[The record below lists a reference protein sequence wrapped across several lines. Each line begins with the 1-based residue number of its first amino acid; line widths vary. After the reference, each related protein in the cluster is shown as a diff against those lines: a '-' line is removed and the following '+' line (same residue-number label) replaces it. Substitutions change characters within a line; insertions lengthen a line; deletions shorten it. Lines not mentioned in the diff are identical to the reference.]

1 MKQTNKQRSKLKKE
15 PTITT
20 PAVPDEVF
28 EVDYLIG
35 KALYYF
41 FFIFL
46 LTFIVTYI

>member
-1 MKQTNKQRSKLKKE
+1 MKQTNKQRSKVTKV
-15 PTITT
+15 TQV
-20 PAVPDEVF
+20 PAAPDKVF

-46 LTFIVTYI
+46 LTFIITYI